1 MGGELHL
8 RAKNTTKLKRKTK
21 RRSSNYP
28 TFSFEGTAGGA
39 RLNNIIKPTNRAR
52 ARPKKAKRND
62 TFRQPVS
69 THRRLPVS
77 CGVCCAFFRDIYVG
91 FYNRTLGYC
100 GGEFCNEAQK
110 KRKKR
115 QKNNQASFD
124 KCYASA
130 QDLLRELSTP
140 DDDDDFDVDVSLPT
154 INRVISDSTVDSF
167 LLACCAGLLL
177 IAAARPV

>member
-1 MGGELHL
+1 MLGF
-8 RAKNTTKLKRKTK
+8 TTAL
-21 RRSSNYP
+21 SGIVEV
-28 TFSFEGTAGGA
+28 SFVM
-39 RLNNIIKPTNRAR
+39 K
-52 ARPKKAKRND
+52 
-62 TFRQPVS
+62 
-69 THRRLPVS
+69 HR
-77 CGVCCAFFRDIYVG
+77 
-91 FYNRTLGYC
+91 
-100 GGEFCNEAQK
+100 K

-167 LLACCAGLLL
+167 LLACCWFVAHSR
-177 IAAARPV
+177 AQRPV